1 MWIGLRRTD
10 AKYTNNSEFGIE
22 GGEFQ
27 ERNTMAGEIIS
38 HFEEQQIFQ
47 SSWMTV
53 YTNGRREIR
62 LKS

>member
-1 MWIGLRRTD
+1 MHNTLIIQNLELR
-10 AKYTNNSEFGIE
+10 

-38 HFEEQQIFQ
+38 HSEEQQIFQ
-47 SSWMTV
+47 SSWMMV
-53 YTNGRREIR
+53 YTNGTKEIH